1 MSMGIP
7 GLSAEPRATL
17 EKHLPLLLACV
28 IVWLAARGLRKLFWE
43 ASGLLWVLYWT
54 HPWRALW

>member
-1 MSMGIP
+1 
-7 GLSAEPRATL
+7 
-17 EKHLPLLLACV
+17 V

-54 HPWRALW
+54 HPWRTFW